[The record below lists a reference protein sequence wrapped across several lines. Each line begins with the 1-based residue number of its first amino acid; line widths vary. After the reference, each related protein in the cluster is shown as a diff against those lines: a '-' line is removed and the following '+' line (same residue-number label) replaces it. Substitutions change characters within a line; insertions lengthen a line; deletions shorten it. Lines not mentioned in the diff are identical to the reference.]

1 MFCKPIIP
9 SIPAVYRSALDYAS
23 QLCMLSNE
31 VQRVAQEVENLTAVT
46 EDDVVSYV
54 AQQLDPVKAQLQ
66 ALRNS
71 TDSRFATQAAQ
82 IAQHITELE
91 LYVNNQA
98 AQVYSNSV
106 SVTNDAWQ
114 QLNERIDETLEQG
127 GFVRSPISGSIVT
140 VQEALNELASLHQD
154 GLTAQGF
161 DDLSLTALMF
171 DNKNLTAYDFDYAG
185 VTA

>member
-23 QLCMLSNE
+23 QLCMLSSE

-46 EDDVVSYV
+46 ENDVVAYV
-54 AQQLDPVKAQLQ
+54 AQQLDPVKAQMQ
-66 ALRNS
+66 ALRNT
-71 TDSRFATQAAQ
+71 TDSRFAAQSSQ

-114 QLNERIDETLEQG
+114 QLNERIDDTLEQG

-140 VQEALNELASLHQD
+140 VQEALNELASLHQE
-154 GLTAQGF
+154 GLTAQAF
-161 DDLSLTALMF
+161 DSLLLTALMF
-171 DNKNLTAYDFDYAG
+171 DNKQLTAYDFDYTG

>member
-23 QLCMLSNE
+23 QLCMLSSE

-54 AQQLDPVKAQLQ
+54 AQQLDTVKAQLQ
-66 ALRNS
+66 ILRDS
-71 TDSRFATQAAQ
+71 TDSRFAAQAAQ
-82 IAQHITELE
+82 IAQHVTELE

-114 QLNERIDETLEQG
+114 QLNERIDNTLEQG
-127 GFVRSPISGSIVT
+127 GFVRSPISGNIVT
-140 VQEALNELASLHQD
+140 VQKALNELASLHQNGITAQAFD
-154 GLTAQGF
+154 SLLLTAQ
-161 DDLSLTALMF
+161 MF
-171 DNKNLTAYDFDYAG
+171 DNKQLTAYDFDYAG

>member
-23 QLCMLSNE
+23 QLCMLSSE
-31 VQRVAQEVENLTAVT
+31 VQRVAQAVENLKSVT

-54 AQQLDPVKAQLQ
+54 AQQLDPVKVQLQ
-66 ALRNS
+66 ELRNS

-82 IAQHITELE
+82 IAHHITELE

-114 QLNERIDETLEQG
+114 QLNERIDDTLEQG
-127 GFVRSPISGSIVT
+127 GLVRSPISGNVVT
-140 VQEALNELASLHQD
+140 VQEALDELASLHQD
-154 GLTAQGF
+154 GLTAQAF
-161 DDLSLTALMF
+161 DSLLLTAQMF
-171 DNKNLTAYDFDYAG
+171 DNKNLTAYEFDYTG

>member
-23 QLCMLSNE
+23 QLCMLSSE
-31 VQRVAQEVENLTAVT
+31 VQRVAQAVENLTAVT
-46 EDDVVSYV
+46 EDDVVAYV

-66 ALRNS
+66 ELRNS
-71 TDSRFATQAAQ
+71 ADSRFAAQAAQ
-82 IAQHITELE
+82 IAHHITELE
-91 LYVNNQA
+91 LYVNNHA

-114 QLNERIDETLEQG
+114 QLNERIDDTLEQG
-127 GFVRSPISGSIVT
+127 GLVRSPISGNVVT

-154 GLTAQGF
+154 GLTAQAF
-161 DDLSLTALMF
+161 DSLLLTAQMF
-171 DNKNLTAYDFDYAG
+171 DNKNLTAYEFDYTG

>member
-23 QLCMLSNE
+23 QLCMLSSE
-31 VQRVAQEVENLTAVT
+31 VQRVAQAVENLTAVT
-46 EDDVVSYV
+46 EDDVVAYV

-66 ALRNS
+66 ELRNS
-71 TDSRFATQAAQ
+71 ADSRFVAQAAQ

-91 LYVNNQA
+91 LYVNNQG

-114 QLNERIDETLEQG
+114 QLNERIDDTLEQG
-127 GFVRSPISGSIVT
+127 GLVRSPISGNVVT

-154 GLTAQGF
+154 GLTAQAF
-161 DDLSLTALMF
+161 DSLLLTAQMF
-171 DNKNLTAYDFDYAG
+171 DNKNLTAYEFDYTG
-185 VTA
+185 LTA

>member
-1 MFCKPIIP
+1 MFCKPVIP

-23 QLCMLSNE
+23 QLCMLSSE

-46 EDDVVSYV
+46 EDDVVAYV
-54 AQQLDPVKAQLQ
+54 AQQLEPVKAQLQ
-66 ALRNS
+66 ELRNS
-71 TDSRFATQAAQ
+71 TDSRFAAQAAQ
-82 IAQHITELE
+82 IAQHIKELE
-91 LYVNNQA
+91 LHVNNQA

-140 VQEALNELASLHQD
+140 VQEALNELASLHQE
-154 GLTAQGF
+154 GLTAQAF
-161 DDLSLTALMF
+161 DTLLLTAQMF
-171 DNKNLTAYDFDYAG
+171 DNKNLTAYDFDYTG

>member
-9 SIPAVYRSALDYAS
+9 SVPAVYRSALDYAS
-23 QLCMLSNE
+23 QLCMLSSE

-46 EDDVVSYV
+46 EDDVVAYV

-66 ALRNS
+66 TLRNS

-140 VQEALNELASLHQD
+140 VQDALNELASLHQN
-154 GLTAQGF
+154 GLTAQAF
-161 DDLSLTALMF
+161 DSLLLTAQMF

>member
-1 MFCKPIIP
+1 MYCKPIIP

-23 QLCMLSNE
+23 QLCMLSSE
-31 VQRVAQEVENLTAVT
+31 LQRVAQEVENLTAVT
-46 EDDVVSYV
+46 EDDVVTYV

-66 ALRNS
+66 ELRNS
-71 TDSRFATQAAQ
+71 TDSRFAAQAAQ

-114 QLNERIDETLEQG
+114 QLNERIDDTLEQG

-140 VQEALNELASLHQD
+140 VQEALNELASLHQKA
-154 GLTAQGF
+154 LTAQAF
-161 DDLSLTALMF
+161 DGLLLTAQMF
-171 DNKNLTAYDFDYAG
+171 DNKNLTAYDFDYTG

>member
-23 QLCMLSNE
+23 QLCMLSSE
-31 VQRVAQEVENLTAVT
+31 VQRVAQEVSNLTAVT

-66 ALRNS
+66 ALRNT
-71 TDSRFATQAAQ
+71 TDSRFAAQTAQ

-114 QLNERIDETLEQG
+114 QLNERIDNTLEQG

-140 VQEALNELASLHQD
+140 VQEALNELASLHQA
-154 GLTAQGF
+154 GLTAQEF
-161 DDLSLTALMF
+161 DSLLLTAQMF
-171 DNKNLTAYDFDYAG
+171 DNKNLTAYDFDYTG

>member
-31 VQRVAQEVENLTAVT
+31 VQRVAQEVENLTSVT
-46 EDDVVSYV
+46 EEDVVTYV
-54 AQQLDPVKAQLQ
+54 AQQLDPVNAQLQ
-66 ALRNS
+66 ELRNS
-71 TDSRFATQAAQ
+71 TDSRFAAQAAQ
-82 IAQHITELE
+82 IAQHVTELE

-114 QLNERIDETLEQG
+114 QLNERIDDTLEQG

-140 VQEALNELASLHQD
+140 VQEALNELASLHQE
-154 GLTAQGF
+154 GITAQAF
-161 DDLSLTALMF
+161 DDLNLTALMF

>member
-46 EDDVVSYV
+46 EDDVVAYV

-66 ALRNS
+66 GLRNS
-71 TDSRFATQAAQ
+71 TDSRFAAQAAQ
-82 IAQHITELE
+82 ITQHITELE

-114 QLNERIDETLEQG
+114 QLNERIDNTLEQG
-127 GFVRSPISGSIVT
+127 GFVRSPISGNLVT
-140 VQEALNELASLHQD
+140 VQKALNELASLHQE
-154 GLTAQGF
+154 GLTAQAF
-161 DDLSLTALMF
+161 DSLLLTAQMF
-171 DNKNLTAYDFDYAG
+171 DNKQLTAYDFDYTG

>member
-23 QLCMLSNE
+23 QLCMLSSE
-31 VQRVAQEVENLTAVT
+31 VQRVAQAVENLKSVT

-54 AQQLDPVKAQLQ
+54 AQQLDPVKVQLQ
-66 ALRNS
+66 ELRNS
-71 TDSRFATQAAQ
+71 TDSRFAAQAAQ
-82 IAQHITELE
+82 IAHHITELE

-114 QLNERIDETLEQG
+114 QLNERIDDTLEQG
-127 GFVRSPISGSIVT
+127 GFVRSPISGNVVT

-154 GLTAQGF
+154 GLTAQAF
-161 DDLSLTALMF
+161 DSLLLTAQMF
-171 DNKNLTAYDFDYAG
+171 DNKNLTAYEFDYTG

>member
-23 QLCMLSNE
+23 QLCMLSSE
-31 VQRVAQEVENLTAVT
+31 VQRVAQEVSNLTAVT

-66 ALRNS
+66 ALRNT
-71 TDSRFATQAAQ
+71 TDSRFAAQTAQ

-114 QLNERIDETLEQG
+114 QLNERIDNTLEQG

-140 VQEALNELASLHQD
+140 VQEALNELASLHQV
-154 GLTAQGF
+154 GLTAQEF
-161 DDLSLTALMF
+161 DSLLLTAQMF
-171 DNKNLTAYDFDYAG
+171 DNKNLTAYDFDYTG

>member
-1 MFCKPIIP
+1 MYCKPIIP

-23 QLCMLSNE
+23 QLCMLSSE

-66 ALRNS
+66 TLRNS
-71 TDSRFATQAAQ
+71 TDSRFAAQAAQ

-91 LYVNNQA
+91 LYVSNQA

-127 GFVRSPISGSIVT
+127 GFVRSPISGNIVT
-140 VQEALNELASLHQD
+140 VQTALNELASLHQE
-154 GLTAQGF
+154 GLTAQAF
-161 DDLSLTALMF
+161 DDLNLTALMF

>member
-23 QLCMLSNE
+23 QLCMLSSE
-31 VQRVAQEVENLTAVT
+31 VQRVAQEVESLAAVT
-46 EDDVVSYV
+46 EDAVVTYV

-66 ALRNS
+66 ELRNS
-71 TDSRFATQAAQ
+71 TDSRFAAQAAQ
-82 IAQHITELE
+82 IAQHVTELE

-140 VQEALNELASLHQD
+140 VQEALNELASLHQE
-154 GLTAQGF
+154 GLTAQAF

-171 DNKNLTAYDFDYAG
+171 DNKNLTAYDFDYTG

>member
-23 QLCMLSNE
+23 QLCMLSSE
-31 VQRVAQEVENLTAVT
+31 VQRVAQAVENLKSVT

-54 AQQLDPVKAQLQ
+54 AQQLDPVKVQLQ
-66 ALRNS
+66 ELRNS
-71 TDSRFATQAAQ
+71 TDSRFAAQAAQ
-82 IAQHITELE
+82 IAHHITELE

-114 QLNERIDETLEQG
+114 QLNERIDDTLEQG
-127 GFVRSPISGSIVT
+127 GLVRSPISGNVVT

-154 GLTAQGF
+154 GLTAQAF
-161 DDLSLTALMF
+161 DSLLLTAQMF
-171 DNKNLTAYDFDYAG
+171 DSKNLTAYEFDYTG

>member
-9 SIPAVYRSALDYAS
+9 SIPTVYRSALDYAS
-23 QLCMLSNE
+23 QLCMLSSE
-31 VQRVAQEVENLTAVT
+31 VQRVAQAVENLKSVT

-54 AQQLDPVKAQLQ
+54 AQQLDPVKVQLQ
-66 ALRNS
+66 ELRNS
-71 TDSRFATQAAQ
+71 TDSRFAAQAAQ
-82 IAQHITELE
+82 IAHHITELE

-114 QLNERIDETLEQG
+114 QLNERIDDTLEQG
-127 GFVRSPISGSIVT
+127 GLVRSPISGNVVT

-154 GLTAQGF
+154 GLTAQAF
-161 DDLSLTALMF
+161 DSLLLTAQMF
-171 DNKNLTAYDFDYAG
+171 DNKNLTAYEFDYTG

>member
-23 QLCMLSNE
+23 QLCMLSSE
-31 VQRVAQEVENLTAVT
+31 VQRVAQAVENLKSVT

-54 AQQLDPVKAQLQ
+54 AQQLDPVKVQLQ
-66 ALRNS
+66 ELRKS
-71 TDSRFATQAAQ
+71 TDSRFAAQAAQ
-82 IAQHITELE
+82 IAHHITELE

-114 QLNERIDETLEQG
+114 QLNERIDDTLEQG
-127 GFVRSPISGSIVT
+127 GLVRSPISGNVVT

-154 GLTAQGF
+154 GLTAQAF
-161 DDLSLTALMF
+161 DSLLLTAQMF
-171 DNKNLTAYDFDYAG
+171 DNKNLTAYEFDYTG

>member
-23 QLCMLSNE
+23 QLCMLSSE
-31 VQRVAQEVENLTAVT
+31 VQRVAQAVENLKSVT

-54 AQQLDPVKAQLQ
+54 AQQLDPVKVQLQ
-66 ALRNS
+66 ELRNS
-71 TDSRFATQAAQ
+71 TDSRFAAQAAQ
-82 IAQHITELE
+82 IAHHIAELE

-114 QLNERIDETLEQG
+114 QLNERIDDTLEQG
-127 GFVRSPISGSIVT
+127 GLVRSPISGNVVT

-154 GLTAQGF
+154 GLTAQAF
-161 DDLSLTALMF
+161 DSLLLTAQMF
-171 DNKNLTAYDFDYAG
+171 DNKNLTAYEFDYTG

>member
-23 QLCMLSNE
+23 QLCMLSSE
-31 VQRVAQEVENLTAVT
+31 IQRVAQEVENLASVT
-46 EDDVVSYV
+46 EDDVVAYV

-66 ALRNS
+66 GLRNS
-71 TDSRFATQAAQ
+71 TDSRFSAQAAQ
-82 IAQHITELE
+82 IAQHITDLE
-91 LYVNNQA
+91 LHVNNQA

-114 QLNERIDETLEQG
+114 QLNERIDDTLEQG
-127 GFVRSPISGSIVT
+127 GLVRSPISGNIVT
-140 VQEALNELASLHQD
+140 VQEALNELASLHQNGVTAQEFD
-154 GLTAQGF
+154 NLMLTAM
-161 DDLSLTALMF
+161 MF
-171 DNKNLTAYDFDYAG
+171 DNKDLTAYQFDYTG

>member
-9 SIPAVYRSALDYAS
+9 SVPTVYRSALDYAS
-23 QLCMLSNE
+23 QLCMLSSE

-46 EDDVVSYV
+46 EDDVVAYV

-71 TDSRFATQAAQ
+71 TDSRFAAQAAQ

-114 QLNERIDETLEQG
+114 QLNDRIDETLEQG
-127 GFVRSPISGSIVT
+127 GFVRSPISGNVVT

-154 GLTAQGF
+154 GITAQAFDSLLLTAQ
-161 DDLSLTALMF
+161 MF
-171 DNKNLTAYDFDYAG
+171 DNKGLTAYEFDYTG

>member
-23 QLCMLSNE
+23 QLCMLSSE
-31 VQRVAQEVENLTAVT
+31 VQRVAQEIETLTAVT
-46 EDDVVSYV
+46 EDEVVAYV

-71 TDSRFATQAAQ
+71 TDSRFAAQAAQ
-82 IAQHITELE
+82 IAQHVTELE

-114 QLNERIDETLEQG
+114 QLNERIDDTLEQG
-127 GFVRSPISGSIVT
+127 GLVRSPISGSIVT
-140 VQEALNELASLHQD
+140 VQVALNELASLHRN
-154 GLTAQGF
+154 GLTAQDFDNLLLTAQAF
-161 DDLSLTALMF
+161 DD
-171 DNKNLTAYDFDYAG
+171 KNLTAYDFDYTG

>member
-31 VQRVAQEVENLTAVT
+31 VHRVAQEVENLNSVT

-66 ALRNS
+66 ELRNS
-71 TDSRFATQAAQ
+71 ADSRFAAQAAQ
-82 IAQHITELE
+82 IAQHVMELE

-98 AQVYSNSV
+98 TQVYSNSV

-114 QLNERIDETLEQG
+114 QLNERIDDTLEQG
-127 GFVRSPISGSIVT
+127 GLVRSPISGNVVT

-154 GLTAQGF
+154 GLTAQAF
-161 DDLSLTALMF
+161 DSLLLTAQMF
-171 DNKNLTAYDFDYAG
+171 DNKNLTAYEFDYTG

>member
-23 QLCMLSNE
+23 QLCMLSSE

-46 EDDVVSYV
+46 EDDVVAYV

-66 ALRNS
+66 ELRNS
-71 TDSRFATQAAQ
+71 TDSRFAVQAAQ
-82 IAQHITELE
+82 IAQHVTELE

-114 QLNERIDETLEQG
+114 QLNERIDDTLEQG
-127 GFVRSPISGSIVT
+127 GLVRSPISGSIVT
-140 VQEALNELASLHQD
+140 VQVVLNELAALHRN
-154 GLTAQGF
+154 GLTAQDF
-161 DDLSLTALMF
+161 DNLLLTAQAF
-171 DNKNLTAYDFDYAG
+171 DSKDLTAYDFDYTG

>member
-1 MFCKPIIP
+1 
-9 SIPAVYRSALDYAS
+9 
-23 QLCMLSNE
+23 MLSSE
-31 VQRVAQEVENLTAVT
+31 VQRVAQAVENLTAVT
-46 EDDVVSYV
+46 EDDVVAYV

-66 ALRNS
+66 ELRNS
-71 TDSRFATQAAQ
+71 ADSRFVAQAAQ

-114 QLNERIDETLEQG
+114 QLNERIDDTLEQG
-127 GFVRSPISGSIVT
+127 GLVRSPISGNVVT

-154 GLTAQGF
+154 GLTAQAF
-161 DDLSLTALMF
+161 DSLLLTAQMF
-171 DNKNLTAYDFDYAG
+171 DNKNLTAYEFDYTG

>member
-9 SIPAVYRSALDYAS
+9 SVPAVYRSALDYAS
-23 QLCMLSNE
+23 QLCMLSSE
-31 VQRVAQEVENLTAVT
+31 VQRVAQEVETLTAVT
-46 EDDVVSYV
+46 EDEVIAYV
-54 AQQLDPVKAQLQ
+54 AQQLEPVKAQLQ

-71 TDSRFATQAAQ
+71 TDSRFAAQAAQ

-98 AQVYSNSV
+98 GQVYSNSV

-127 GFVRSPISGSIVT
+127 GLVRSPISGSIVT

-154 GLTAQGF
+154 GVTAQEFDSLLLTAQ
-161 DDLSLTALMF
+161 MF
-171 DNKNLTAYDFDYAG
+171 DNKQLTAYDFDYAG

>member
-23 QLCMLSNE
+23 QLCMLSSE
-31 VQRVAQEVENLTAVT
+31 VQRVAQAVENLNAVT
-46 EDDVVSYV
+46 EDDVVAYV

-66 ALRNS
+66 ELRNS
-71 TDSRFATQAAQ
+71 ADSRFVAQAAQ

-127 GFVRSPISGSIVT
+127 GLVRSPISGNVVT

-154 GLTAQGF
+154 GLTAQAF
-161 DDLSLTALMF
+161 DSLLLTAQMF
-171 DNKNLTAYDFDYAG
+171 DNKNLTAYEFDYTG

>member
-23 QLCMLSNE
+23 QLCMLSSE
-31 VQRVAQEVENLTAVT
+31 VQRVAQAVENLTAVT
-46 EDDVVSYV
+46 EDDVVAYV

-66 ALRNS
+66 ELRNS
-71 TDSRFATQAAQ
+71 ADSRFVAQAAQ

-127 GFVRSPISGSIVT
+127 GLVKSPISGNVVT

-154 GLTAQGF
+154 GLTAQAF
-161 DDLSLTALMF
+161 DSLLLTAQMF
-171 DNKNLTAYDFDYAG
+171 DNKNLTAYEFDYTG